1 MELANRSEVVDQ
13 FMQRLDHPL
22 KAEIEA
28 VRAIIL
34 GADAGITEQIKWNA
48 PSFCYQGDDRVT
60 FRLHPSNQ
68 FFQLIFHRGAK
79 VKEPR
84 EIAIQDDA
92 GLLEWVASDRA
103 TLSLRSMDEVQ
114 THADALKSL
123 VSQWVKAT
131 A

>member
-1 MELANRSEVVDQ
+1 MELPNRSAVVDQ
-13 FMQRLDHPL
+13 YMQRLDHPL

-28 VRAIIL
+28 VREIIL

-68 FFQLIFHRGAK
+68 FIQLIFHRGAK
-79 VKEPR
+79 VKESR
-84 EIAIQDDA
+84 EIKIQDET
-92 GLLEWVASDRA
+92 GLLEWVTSDRA
-103 TLSLRSMDEVQ
+103 TLTLRSMEEVQ

-123 VSQWVKAT
+123 VSQWVIAT

>member
-1 MELANRSEVVDQ
+1 MDLPNRSAIVEQ
-13 FMQRLDHPL
+13 YMQRLDHPL

-48 PSFCYQGDDRVT
+48 PSFCYGGDDRVT

-68 FFQLIFHRGAK
+68 FIQLIFHRGAK

-84 EIAIQDDA
+84 EITVQDDT
-92 GLLEWVASDRA
+92 GLLEWITSDRA
-103 TLSLRSMDEVQ
+103 TLTLRSMEEVQ
-114 THADALKSL
+114 AHANALKHL

-131 A
+131 T